1 MYVVFG
7 ALHLCKLSPGCSGF
21 HLDSR
26 LILLVCEVNIAL
38 PLSVGLVPATG
49 PAAEQT
55 TLIRFLA
62 NCTASN
68 LYQQFPSVVSMLL
81 SDSRVVVKGVRVH
94 GGFSGVWLKM

>member
-7 ALHLCKLSPGCSGF
+7 ALRLCKLSPGYSQF
-21 HLDSR
+21 HLDSP
-26 LILLVCEVNIAL
+26 LTLLVCEVNTAL
-38 PLSVGLVPATG
+38 PLSVGLVVPATG
-49 PAAEQT
+49 VGREQT

-68 LYQQFPSVVSMLL
+68 LYRQFPSVVNMLL

-94 GGFSGVWLKM
+94 GASMALKCK

>member
-7 ALHLCKLSPGCSGF
+7 ALHLCKLSPGCNGF

-26 LILLVCEVNIAL
+26 LILLVCEVNTAL

-68 LYQQFPSVVSMLL
+68 LYRQFPSVVSMLL

-94 GGFSGVWLKM
+94 GGFSQVWLKT